1 MHFDQRSPGY
11 LRQAHCSAAALG
23 KHSVRKLTEA
33 SFASDRLPS
42 SSVDSLS
49 SSSRSSEALMASV
62 TTEMLM
68 GTSVSFQASAEHIQ
82 HARAGEAATNL
93 RTDT

>member
-1 MHFDQRSPGY
+1 
-11 LRQAHCSAAALG
+11 
-23 KHSVRKLTEA
+23 
-33 SFASDRLPS
+33 
-42 SSVDSLS
+42 
-49 SSSRSSEALMASV
+49 MASV